1 MSFRS
6 FRRRESGHARGLEEG
21 GCIIGSALE
30 RCKRFPGLGKAS
42 NFFDYQ

>member
-21 GCIIGSALE
+21 GCIIGSAE
-30 RCKRFPGLGKAS
+30 KCCKRFPAYCIGS
-42 NFFDYQ
+42 NFFVFQ

>member
-6 FRRRESGHARGLEEG
+6 FRRRESGHARGWVEG
-21 GCIIGSALE
+21 GCIIGSAPE
-30 RCKRFPGLGKAS
+30 RCKRISGLRKAS